1 MPRVCNVA
9 CGCALVMLRA
19 LVTAQ
24 LPEIVCAVPSP
35 GSVLACPPQAGLATL
50 RPAACV
56 LSHAA
61 GGTTDCVSRFGGRL

>member
-1 MPRVCNVA
+1 
-9 CGCALVMLRA
+9 MLRA

-50 RPAACV
+50 RPFAVV
-56 LSHAA
+56 LTHAN
-61 GGTTDCVSRFGGRL
+61 GGTSDHVGGFDGRLKYPRCRV